1 MAKPGIGVTVR
12 RGEDID
18 SALRRFRK
26 KCEKEGLFN
35 EIRRRSYYEKP
46 SEIKHRKKLA
56 ALRKARK
63 KTKKGGGKHG
73 TIRRK

>member
-1 MAKPGIGVTVR
+1 MAKPGIGVRVR
-12 RGEDID
+12 KGEDID

-35 EIRRRSYYEKP
+35 EIKRRSYYEKP
-46 SEIKHRKKLA
+46 SEIKHRKKLS

-63 KTKKGGGKHG
+63 KTKKRGGKFG
-73 TIRRK
+73 TARRR

>member
-1 MAKPGIGVTVR
+1 MAKPGIGVRVR

-35 EIRRRSYYEKP
+35 EIKRRSYYEKP
-46 SEIKHRKKLA
+46 SVIRHRKKIA
-56 ALRKARK
+56 AIRKQKRK
-63 KTKKGGGKHG
+63 TAKKPF
-73 TIRRK
+73 RRRR

>member
-1 MAKPGIGVTVR
+1 MPKPGIGVRVR

-46 SEIKHRKKLA
+46 SEVKHRKKLA
-56 ALRKARK
+56 ALRKMRK
-63 KTKKGGGKHG
+63 KKNKRGGKHG
-73 TIRRK
+73 TRRRR

>member
-1 MAKPGIGVTVR
+1 MAKPGIGVRVR

-56 ALRKARK
+56 TLRKMRK
-63 KTKKGGGKHG
+63 KKKKRGGKHG
-73 TIRRK
+73 TVRRK